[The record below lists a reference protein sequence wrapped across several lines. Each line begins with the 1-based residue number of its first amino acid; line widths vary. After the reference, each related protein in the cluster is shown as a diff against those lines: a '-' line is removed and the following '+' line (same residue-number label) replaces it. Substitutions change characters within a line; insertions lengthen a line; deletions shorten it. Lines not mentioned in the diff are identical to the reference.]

1 MCRLRHSHTPHLE
14 RLERAEKMDEFRR
27 EAIERL
33 KFRAEAAEFRKRQ
46 DQLQFERDAIERLR
60 IHEGDE

>member
-14 RLERAEKMDEFRR
+14 RLERAERMDEIRR
-27 EAIERL
+27 
-33 KFRAEAAEFRKRQ
+33 EAAEFRKRQ